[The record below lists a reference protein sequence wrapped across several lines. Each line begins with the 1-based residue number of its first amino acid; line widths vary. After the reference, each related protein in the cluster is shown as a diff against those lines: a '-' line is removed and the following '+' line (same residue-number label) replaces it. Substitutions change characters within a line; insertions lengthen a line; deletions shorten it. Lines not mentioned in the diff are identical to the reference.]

1 MNRLLA
7 YYQKEIHF
15 LKNHGKKFAQRF
27 PKISRRLGFV
37 DGETED
43 PHISRLI
50 ESFALLTS
58 RIHQRLDDDMPEVTE
73 ALLSVLAP
81 QFLRPLPSCCIVM
94 VEPDRQ
100 RSGITGRN
108 ELAAGMALFSRQRDP
123 LPCQF
128 HTVYPVTLL
137 PLAVDSALLHFD
149 SDELR
154 WQLQLQ
160 FQVWPGAVLGDEVIR
175 LYLHGPG
182 NAVNTLYTLL
192 CSEVSSL
199 MLHHDGIATELEP
212 GVITAVGFNSEEALI
227 AQDSLIAPVHILLLD
242 YFWFP
247 QKFSFIDIALPTGF
261 QASGNSVFTLQVVFR
276 RNPLTERLEKLADLI
291 DGSFFRL
298 HCSPAINLF
307 AQRAEPISLTDSSAE
322 YPVIP
327 DTRHQRHIEV
337 WSIETVSVQRKVDD
351 RIQHYR
357 VSPLLESHY
366 GSLQGED
373 AGIAW
378 QGFRRETQHADGPQT
393 HFSIGFSTR
402 ARQQPS
408 SVPEVV
414 TLSLMCTNHALAHHM
429 PYGQPKGDFDT
440 DAPVAGLKIS
450 ALTQPTRPISAPEK
464 ADMRWRF
471 LSQLSLNFQLLSGEH
486 GVQHLKSMLA
496 LYNFTDQ
503 PGKAQLYHLIQSLDC
518 QPVTARLISNDP
530 HSLARGIE
538 LTVTFDGKA
547 LQEPE
552 YYLLCSLLDRLLAL
566 YAPVN
571 SFTRLTTR
579 IEHETSTHRVW
590 PVRAGKLSWI

>member
-43 PHISRLI
+43 PHVSRLI

-94 VEPDRQ
+94 IEPDRQ
-100 RSGITGRN
+100 KSGITGKN

-137 PLAVDSALLHFD
+137 PLAVDSAVLHFD

-160 FQVWPGAVLGDEVIR
+160 FQVWPGAILGDETIR

-199 MLHHDGIATELEP
+199 VLRHSGIATELDP
-212 GVITAVGFNSEEALI
+212 GVITAVGFNSEDALI
-227 AQDSLIAPVHILLLD
+227 SQDSRIAPVHILLLD

-247 QKFSFIDIALPTGF
+247 QKFSFIDIALPAGF
-261 QASGNSVFTLQVVFR
+261 QASGNSIFTLQAVFR
-276 RNPLTERLEKLADLI
+276 RNPLTERLEKLAGLI

-298 HCSPAINLF
+298 HCTPAINLF
-307 AQRAEPISLTDSSAE
+307 TQRAEPVSLTDASSE

-337 WSIETVSVQRKVDD
+337 WSVESVSVQRKVGD
-351 RIQHYR
+351 RIQHY
-357 VSPLLESHY
+357 VVPPLLESY
-366 GSLQGED
+366 QGALQGED

-378 QGFRRETQHADGPQT
+378 QGFRRETLNADGPQT
-393 HFSIGFSTR
+393 RFSIGFSVR
-402 ARQQPS
+402 AMQPPS
-408 SVPEVV
+408 SAPEVV
-414 TLSLMCTNHALAHHM
+414 TLSLLCTNHALAHHM
-429 PYGQPKGDFDT
+429 PYGQQKGDFDT
-440 DAPVAGLKIS
+440 DAPVAGLRIF
-450 ALTQPTRPISAPEK
+450 ALTQPTRPVSAPEK
-464 ADMRWRF
+464 ADIRWRF
-471 LSQLSLNFQLLSGEH
+471 LSQLSLNFQLLSGDQ
-486 GVQHLKSMLA
+486 GAQHLKAMLA

-503 PGKAQLYHLIQSLDC
+503 PGKSQLYHLIQSLDC

-538 LTVTFDGKA
+538 LTVTFDRKA

-571 SFTRLTTR
+571 SFTRLTTCV
-579 IEHETSTHRVW
+579 EHEAATRRVW